1 MGNRS
6 KTSTKAVDNEGR
18 SQTDKNE
25 KMAEKNREGDPTV
38 RVSDLTDMFKAKE
51 VDKSAGFRLN
61 DILGD
66 IELDDNLIGSQDQS
80 PSSSSSSSSEEFQ
93 STGQRPLST
102 NFIHP
107 SRLKDS
113 AFNHENQSAN
123 QAKPGVRKGPFFF
136 IRPTMIRIL
145 WSLILCYRPNNERLL
160 DIIGW
165 LVPRH
170 RLPIRGGHSSDP
182 NLRKSEI
189 ESAHDAKKASM
200 TEHMRRKHKD
210 AIKRDRKWGN
220 NNKQPHKPSTRL
232 GLMEDDSDSSS

>member
-6 KTSTKAVDNEGR
+6 KTSTKPWITKDEVR
-18 SQTDKNE
+18 RTRTRRWRKKQ
-25 KMAEKNREGDPTV
+25 RRDPTV

-51 VDKSAGFRLN
+51 VDKN
-61 DILGD
+61 
-66 IELDDNLIGSQDQS
+66 DNLIGSQDQS
-80 PSSSSSSSSEEFQ
+80 SSSSSSSSEEFQ

-123 QAKPGVRKGPFFF
+123 QAKPGVRKGPFFS

-145 WSLILCYRPNNERLL
+145 NCSTSLA
-160 DIIGW
+160 GW
-165 LVPRH
+165 YPAS
-170 RLPIRGGHSSDP
+170 SSDTW
-182 NLRKSEI
+182 RTFIRSESTSEI
-189 ESAHDAKKASM
+189 ESAHDAKKAGL

-220 NNKQPHKPSTRL
+220 NNKQPHKHRL
-232 GLMEDDSDSSS
+232 LLD

>member
-136 IRPTMIRIL
+136 YPTDDDPDSMVIN
-145 WSLILCYRPNNERLL
+145 SLLSTQQRETARHH
-160 DIIGW
+160 W
-165 LVPRH
+165 LAGT
-170 RLPIRGGHSSDP
+170 LPSSSDTW
-182 NLRKSEI
+182 RTFIRSESTSEI
-189 ESAHDAKKASM
+189 ESAHDAKKAGL

-210 AIKRDRKWGN
+210 AIKRDRKWGS
-220 NNKQPHKPSTRL
+220 NNKQPHKHSTSL
-232 GLMEDDSDSSS
+232 GLVEDESDSSS